1 MMDCVGTAGVGAGD
15 DAAVLVRGDVRA
27 GEVTSAAFWLS
38 APLPDRL
45 ATTRLVAN
53 AVIVTSA
60 MPTAISFQGL
70 FQPPLLMI
78 RFLLCAR
85 NVPVGTGGKW
95 QFGCQ
100 ANQGLDRRISDKRG
114 AGNGKN
120 FPSRVT
126 MTGKI
131 QRMVRLARRRRSD
144 RRASPPPWPSA
155 AALGAST
162 ILPPGRG
169 RPRREGEPRPPP
181 R

>member
-15 DAAVLVRGDVRA
+15 DAAVVVRGDVRA

-53 AVIVTSA
+53 AVMATSA

-70 FQPPLLMI
+70 FQPPSFMI
-78 RFLLCAR
+78 RFLLWPGVSA
-85 NVPVGTGGKW
+85 GTGGKR

-100 ANQGLDRRISDKRG
+100 ANQGLDRHTCDKRG
-114 AGNGKN
+114 SRDGKN

-126 MTGKI
+126 TTGKI
-131 QRMVRLARRRRSD
+131 QPMVRLARRRRSD
-144 RRASPPPWPSA
+144 RRASPPPSPSA
-155 AALGAST
+155 AARGAAT
-162 ILPPGRG
+162 I
-169 RPRREGEPRPPP
+169 
-181 R
+181 